1 MQNNECRQ
9 LAHLITYKDM
19 AKYEY
24 NNATFFYH
32 TIRTNSCRQACVDAC
47 LSSPVARNVL
57 CDSVSVGHAV
67 YVHWTHG

>member
-24 NNATFFYH
+24 NNATFFI
-32 TIRTNSCRQACVDAC
+32 TRFALILA
-47 LSSPVARNVL
+47 
-57 CDSVSVGHAV
+57 GKHA
-67 YVHWTHG
+67 